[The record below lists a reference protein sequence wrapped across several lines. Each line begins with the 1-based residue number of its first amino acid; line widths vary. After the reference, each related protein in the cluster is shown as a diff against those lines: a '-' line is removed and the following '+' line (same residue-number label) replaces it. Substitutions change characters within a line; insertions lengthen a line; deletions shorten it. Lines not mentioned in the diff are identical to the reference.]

1 MSCMY
6 TYRFWFGF
14 GFSIFMLV
22 IAKYINFIRVLGL
35 PDEQARRIDLGD
47 TAPEPCVQI
56 LVRY

>member
-1 MSCMY
+1 
-6 TYRFWFGF
+6 
-14 GFSIFMLV
+14 MLV